1 MENIIPP
8 CTNYVEVQPSIDTV
22 STYKCQYMSDIYK
35 THSNGN
41 SITQY
46 DAVDSDVQFIP
57 SDELPDIYSASV
69 SESDWPFIYATATC
83 DGHAMFHES
92 TFDRK
97 IMPNYLP
104 AFISACNSH
113 RRTICK
119 SNLQLPK
126 IPYPRSKKDLIASG
140 AVNSTAIGFNSA
152 YLELYRIIQKE
163 LKERLAHNKYSTAG
177 IEPLDSLSPYD
188 VARTYDI
195 TIRDNKKTAI
205 VRNQGKM
212 VQIEDFEK
220 INQTLEQM
228 CIETVDPSVVK
239 QLDLETETPMKP
251 QDSINVLIDNAKKV
265 FKDCICYTDCGDYS
279 VCFCYSNCNHY

>member
-1 MENIIPP
+1 
-8 CTNYVEVQPSIDTV
+8 
-22 STYKCQYMSDIYK
+22 MSDIYK

-92 TFDRK
+92 IFDRK

-126 IPYPRSKKDLIASG
+126 IHYPRSKKDLIASG

-152 YLELYRIIQKE
+152 YLELYRII
-163 LKERLAHNKYSTAG
+163 
-177 IEPLDSLSPYD
+177 
-188 VARTYDI
+188 
-195 TIRDNKKTAI
+195 
-205 VRNQGKM
+205 
-212 VQIEDFEK
+212 
-220 INQTLEQM
+220 
-228 CIETVDPSVVK
+228 
-239 QLDLETETPMKP
+239 
-251 QDSINVLIDNAKKV
+251 
-265 FKDCICYTDCGDYS
+265 
-279 VCFCYSNCNHY
+279 